1 MGLASLA
8 LFMAGMWAM
17 VLVVAAFLVLFVAP
31 LDVVLFGGKAERITV
46 SIVQAAIAVVVI
58 IILIL
63 GLNGMKRIYLQKKI
77 GY

>member
-17 VLVVAAFLVLFVAP
+17 VLAVAAFLVLIVAP

-46 SIVQAAIAVVVI
+46 SIIQAAIAVIVVI
-58 IILIL
+58 GLIL
-63 GLNGMKRIYLQKKI
+63 GLNSMKKIYLQKKI
-77 GY
+77 GP

>member
-1 MGLASLA
+1 MGLAGLA
-8 LFMAGMWAM
+8 LFMTGMWAM